1 MPRKTTDTT
10 DDGPVVEIPHDPFNE
25 QVIIAAAIVDEST
38 RVDLCNRLK
47 PDLFKGDGHA
57 EIWETLLKL
66 QRKGLDYSHATMR
79 QIGGEDVD
87 DAYLEELEETYPK
100 PPPNIRHH
108 IDTLLWDSA
117 RITAVEG
124 PLKSLLLELKDPTAE
139 PSRIHALSKQI
150 PLAFS
155 GHGTRQFMHDPN
167 QLVRDM
173 MSSIRDRRERRACY
187 PYGLEGFDKYEDDT
201 WRVIPG
207 AAPGQLTVV
216 TAVPG
221 SFKSTVTAI
230 IALEQARMKRKV
242 LYGAW
247 EMQSPVTLELLTIM
261 SLGWSRYTVSVG
273 ELSDRQLKKF
283 EKRAMRISQYVK
295 FWKLPFGR
303 EPGKRW
309 TNEHALD
316 EIHGYIADSGCDF
329 AVFDLWKRC
338 LVDTRPD
345 QEEQALVRMQMILDE
360 TQVHGV
366 LCQQQR
372 HKDVEKRDNKKPTR
386 EGIKG
391 SGAWTEVAD
400 TIIGVYNPA
409 LFMTMPPDTLELIL
423 LKQRYAKWPLSV
435 EFDLDADKGKL
446 TNGRS
451 VDYHTPRDGDVKDKT
466 GAWLSAGIKKTKLQ
480 RRTKKEDK

>member
-1 MPRKTTDTT
+1 MTAKQTDTT
-10 DDGPVVEIPHDPFNE
+10 ADDEPVVEIPHDPFNE
-25 QVIIAAAIVDEST
+25 QVIIAAAIADEKI
-38 RVDLCNRLK
+38 RKDLTQRLK
-47 PDLFKGDGHA
+47 ADLFKGDGHA
-57 EIWETLLKL
+57 PIWKTLRELE
-66 QRKGLDYSHATMR
+66 RKGLEYSAAAMR
-79 QIGGEDVD
+79 QLGGEDVD
-87 DAYLEELEETYPK
+87 EDYLDELAEAYPET
-100 PPPNIRHH
+100 PPNIRHH
-108 IDTLLWDSA
+108 VDTLQWDNA
-117 RITAVEG
+117 RMNAVDG
-124 PLKSLLLELKDPTAE
+124 PLKSLLLELQNPTAE
-139 PSRIHALSKQI
+139 PTRVHALARQL
-150 PLAFS
+150 PLAFDGYGS
-155 GHGTRQFMHDPN
+155 RQFMHDPN

-173 MSSIRDRRERRACY
+173 MAGIKDRRDRQACY
-187 PYGLEGFDKYEDDT
+187 PYGLEGFDQYDDGT

-207 AAPGQLTVV
+207 AAPGLVTVV

-261 SLGWSRYTVSVG
+261 SLGWSRYKVSVG
-273 ELSDRQLKKF
+273 GLNDKQLRKF
-283 EKRAMRISQYVK
+283 EARALRISQYVK

-309 TNEHALD
+309 TNDHALD
-316 EIHGYIADSGCDF
+316 DIHGYIADSGCEF

-345 QEEQALVRMQMILDE
+345 QEEQALIRMQMILDE

-372 HKDVEKRDNKKPTR
+372 HKDIELRQNKKPTR

-409 LFMTMPPDTLELIL
+409 LFMSVPADTLELIL
-423 LKQRYAKWPLSV
+423 LKQRFAQWPLSV
-435 EFDLDADKGKL
+435 EMDLDADKAHL
-446 TNGRS
+446 SNGRS
-451 VDYHTPRDGDVKDKT
+451 VDYNTPPDGDGTIGGFMKQTKVSRKRKDEK
-466 GAWLSAGIKKTKLQ
+466 
-480 RRTKKEDK
+480 